1 MSSQTKQTRDL
12 KRDRLSSQQR
22 QTGNLRKVKQSI
34 EANKKSDTDRLN
46 SYLTTEVLTETG

>member
-12 KRDRLSSQQR
+12 KRDRLISQQR

-46 SYLTTEVLTETG
+46 SYSTTEALTETG